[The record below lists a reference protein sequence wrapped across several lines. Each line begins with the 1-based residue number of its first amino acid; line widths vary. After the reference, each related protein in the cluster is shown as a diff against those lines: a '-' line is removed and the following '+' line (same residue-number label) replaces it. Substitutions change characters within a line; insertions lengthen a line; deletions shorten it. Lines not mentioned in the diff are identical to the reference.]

1 LKPSLAQFEMLVIA
15 LPLMRKNASHTQ
27 ATS

>member
-1 LKPSLAQFEMLVIA
+1 LAQFEMLVIA

-27 ATS
+27 AAS